1 LRWLQIVLLAAL
13 LAGPLGGFVASAK
26 TPAATLP
33 DNPVGQQLGW
43 LLDALNHGGAG
54 LTKSSLKSHFSPDFL
69 AALPADQLLDVLNH
83 YVEPNAPLTIA
94 RFAGPTDQDD
104 LHAILTTATG
114 DWSVVIGVEASGK
127 ERINA
132 LFFEPIVVSAPAKP
146 VKNWADLIGR
156 FKKLAPETSL
166 TVAELTPTGCAPIA
180 SLDPDAELA
189 VGSSFKLYVAGE
201 LARQIAAG
209 KLRWDQLVTIR
220 DDLRSLPNGDLRL
233 AAAGSQYTLRYVF
246 EQMISQS
253 DNTATDHLIALLGRS
268 NVERMMRTMGHAKPA
283 LNTPLLLTREWFAI
297 KLRWSSKQIAAYLTS
312 QPAEKRALLTQ
323 ADVDANTL
331 GQDEEWLNPYLIDS
345 IEWFASSA
353 DLCRAMVYLHG
364 QMGKPGLSEL
374 KDAFSIYEGI
384 SFDAKTWRYVGFKGG
399 YETGVK
405 SDVWLL
411 ERADGRWFV
420 VSGIINDP
428 KQEIDGAAMHQLLA
442 AAVGLLAKA

>member
-1 LRWLQIVLLAAL
+1 LRWLQIALLAAL

-26 TPAATLP
+26 TPTAAIP
-33 DNPVGQQLGW
+33 DTPVGRQLGW
-43 LLDALNHGGAG
+43 LLDALNNDGEG
-54 LTKSSLKSHFSPDFL
+54 LTKSALKSHFSPDFL
-69 AALPADQLLDVLNH
+69 AALPADQLLDVLMH
-83 YVEPNAPLTIA
+83 YVEPNAPLNVA

-104 LHAILTTATG
+104 LHAILTTAKG
-114 DWSVVIGVEASGK
+114 DWSVVIGVEASGRR
-127 ERINA
+127 RINA
-132 LFFEPIVVSAPAKP
+132 LFFEPIVMPAPAKP
-146 VKNWADLIGR
+146 VKNWADLIER
-156 FKKLAPETSL
+156 FKKLAPKTSL
-166 TVAELTPTGCAPIA
+166 TIAELTGSGCAPIA
-180 SLDPDAELA
+180 TLNPDAELA

-201 LARQIAAG
+201 LARQIEAG

-253 DNTATDHLIALLGRS
+253 DNTATDHLIPLLGRT
-268 NVERMMRTMGHAKPA
+268 NVEAMMATMGHADPT

-297 KLRWSSKQIAAYLTS
+297 KLRWSHKQIAAYLTS
-312 QPAEKRALLTQ
+312 QPAEKRAMLAQ
-323 ADVDANTL
+323 ADADAATL

-353 DLCRAMVYLHG
+353 DLCRSMAYLHG
-364 QMGKPGLSEL
+364 QMGKPDLAEL

-384 SFDAKTWRYVGFKGG
+384 SFDASTWRYVGFKGG

-428 KQEIDGAAMHQLLA
+428 KQEIDGDAMHQLLSA
-442 AAVGLLAKA
+442 VVGLLAKT